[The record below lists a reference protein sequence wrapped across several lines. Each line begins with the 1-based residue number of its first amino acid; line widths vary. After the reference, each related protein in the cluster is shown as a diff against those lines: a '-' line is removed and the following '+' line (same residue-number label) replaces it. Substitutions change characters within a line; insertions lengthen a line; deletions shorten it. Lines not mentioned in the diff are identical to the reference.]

1 MKTKSKE
8 NEKLYKTFCKNVI
21 KILWD
26 CEIDYQEMADKLQ
39 ITKYQFLDK
48 LNNRHTKFNFWQIVQ
63 IAKEL
68 SESVEDLCLEQESRG

>member
-1 MKTKSKE
+1 MKKE
-8 NEKLYKTFCKNVI
+8 NNEKLYKTFCKNVI

-26 CEIDYQEMADKLQ
+26 CNIDYQEMADKLQ

-48 LNNRHTKFNFWQIVQ
+48 LNNRKSKFNFWETIQ

-68 SESVEDLCLEQESRG
+68 SESVEDLCMDQG

>member
-1 MKTKSKE
+1 MKNKE

-26 CEIDYQEMADKLQ
+26 CDIEYKQIAQKLQ
-39 ITKYQFLDK
+39 LTTSEFRNK
-48 LNNRHTKFNFWQIVQ
+48 LNNRHTKFNFWQILQ

-68 SESVEDLCLEQESRG
+68 SEPVEDLCLEKETK